1 MCFQFDAPD
10 FNFVLQFRKARIVP
24 SFPEEL
30 KQNRTEQ
37 KREKHIKSKV
47 KAKILQKLNK
57 KGEKE
62 TPLQKQKR
70 SFYPL
75 LCWSLI
81 YLTLVKT
88 HPWVVG
94 WFFDSPLES
103 GWSNP
108 AESWASEIQPG
119 THRRPTPPGGGG
131 VLWTWGDLLGTWEGG
146 STFWRRKVS

>member
-1 MCFQFDAPD
+1 MHLISILCC
-10 FNFVLQFRKARIVP
+10 NFAKRELFP

-37 KREKHIKSKV
+37 NREKHIKSKV

-131 VLWTWGDLLGTWEGG
+131 CCGPGGTCWGLGRGG
-146 STFWRRKVS
+146 ALSGDEKYHENS